1 VRGALAVAV
10 VDVAASVT
18 VAVTPTAAVML
29 VRRPRAA
36 APLESSSPS
45 SVAASDGDVDVAVM
59 LLLLRVKAVFSWHW
73 RKATAVHT
81 SDRLFL
87 GLFAVSQNG
96 IGHGGIWRN
105 ESMILQ
111 MYSSSRLRSCDQMMK
126 SPKYT
131 QYLYVTPM
139 TFDDLTLCHYV
150 LL

>member
-1 VRGALAVAV
+1 VAV

-18 VAVTPTAAVML
+18 VAVTPTAVVML
-29 VRRPRAA
+29 ARRPRAA

-45 SVAASDGDVDVAVM
+45 SVAASDGDVDVVVM
-59 LLLLRVKAVFSWHW
+59 LPLLRSKAVSSWHW
-73 RKATAVHT
+73 RKGTAIQI

-111 MYSSSRLRSCDQMMK
+111 MYSSPRLHSCDLGRS
-126 SPKYT
+126 SP
-131 QYLYVTPM
+131 PNIPN
-139 TFDDLTLCHYV
+139 TFM
-150 LL
+150 

>member
-1 VRGALAVAV
+1 MAV

-18 VAVTPTAAVML
+18 VAVTPTAVVMR

-45 SVAASDGDVDVAVM
+45 SVAASDGDVDVVVM
-59 LLLLRVKAVFSWHW
+59 LLLLRSKAVSSWYW
-73 RKATAVHT
+73 RKGTAIQK

-111 MYSSSRLRSCDQMMK
+111 MYSSPRLRSCHLGRS
-126 SPKYT
+126 SP
-131 QYLYVTPM
+131 PNIPN
-139 TFDDLTLCHYV
+139 TFM
-150 LL
+150 